1 MSKQSLK
8 ALTVMLRATQSVEDV
23 LRKDMQKRNMNMTEF
38 AVLELLFHKG
48 EQPIQKIGD
57 KILITSGS
65 ITYVVDKLEKK
76 GFVQRNACPTDR
88 RVTFAQITKSGEEF
102 MEQIFPQHEAKVAQL
117 FEGITEEEVVTVI
130 DLMKKVGFHAKELS
144 E

>member
-76 GFVQRNACPTDR
+76 DSCNEMLVRP
-88 RVTFAQITKSGEEF
+88 I
-102 MEQIFPQHEAKVAQL
+102 
-117 FEGITEEEVVTVI
+117 VV
-130 DLMKKVGFHAKELS
+130 
-144 E
+144 